1 MTLKLSLKAAG
12 AFSLL
17 LCSGL
22 TFATS
27 QADSHLS
34 AQGDSAVS
42 AKPPLQAAPKISAL
56 ADRVAQYAL
65 NTYGDETISALSTLI
80 PFKTVE
86 TEGMTPLTHPEF
98 IGFKAQLKSLS
109 QSLGLDYSDQG
120 YVVLIGLG
128 EGEQKLGVITH
139 GDVQPAD
146 ASFWQQD
153 PFTLDSQSQPGFLIG
168 RGTEDD
174 KGAIVTA
181 MYAMKAIK
189 DKGLALNRRIELLV
203 YLAEESDWA
212 PLKAFLTDFTPADIN
227 ITIDAEYPVVTAEK
241 GWSEIRL
248 TIPKMPK
255 TPKMPKMPK
264 NGKAASSASA
274 SLDGFSGGA
283 FDSQVPQQAVAK
295 ISGLDKKTIAALKD
309 KASAQQGMKYQFEQT
324 SSEGQV
330 NGQLTITAEGKSTH
344 SSTPE
349 AGVNAVTHLAELLKG
364 IHFARSE
371 SAMTAKF
378 IQQMVGLG
386 LYGEQFG
393 DIAYEDDFMGPMTLA
408 ATLVKPNDQG
418 TEIVLNLRRPV
429 GKTPEQ
435 LDLET
440 HQALEGWQA
449 QHQVSLEGIETYWG
463 EPKLMDKAPH
473 LQTLLS
479 VFGHFTDTPSPRPVA
494 IGGSTNSKLFPNALS
509 FGPAMPGVEY
519 TGHSE
524 HEFITKAQF
533 MLNLQMYT
541 AAFVELAA
549 STEELSEQ
557 AKQGTKQ
564 KTKQAAKTGAQRTSD

>member
-22 TFATS
+22 TFAAS
-27 QADSHLS
+27 QADSQLS
-34 AQGDSAVS
+34 AQTSSNA
-42 AKPPLQAAPKISAL
+42 PLQAAPKVSAL

-65 NTYGDETISALSTLI
+65 DTYGGETISALSTLI

-86 TEGMTPLTHPEF
+86 TEGMSPLTHPEF

-128 EGEQKLGVITH
+128 EGAQKLGVITH

-153 PFTLDSQSQPGFLIG
+153 PFTLDSQSQPGYLIG

-174 KGAIVTA
+174 KGPIVTA

-189 DKGLALNRRIELLV
+189 DKGLILNRRIELLV
-203 YLAEESDWA
+203 YLAEESDWT
-212 PLKAFLTDFTPADIN
+212 PLKAFLTEFTPADIN

-255 TPKMPKMPK
+255 TAKMPKD
-264 NGKAASSASA
+264 GKAASGAMA

-295 ISGLDKKTIAALKD
+295 ISGLDMKTIAALKE

-324 SSEGQV
+324 SSAGQV

-371 SAMTAKF
+371 AAMTAQF

-408 ATLVKPNDQG
+408 ATLVKPNEQG

-435 LDLET
+435 LDQET
-440 HQALEGWQA
+440 YKALESWQV
-449 QHQVSLEGIETYWG
+449 QQSVSLKGVETYWG

-524 HEFITKAQF
+524 HEFITKTQF

-541 AAFVELAA
+541 AAFVELAV

-564 KTKQAAKTGAQRTSD
+564 KTKQAANTGAQRTSD

>member
-1 MTLKLSLKAAG
+1 MTLKLSLKAAS
-12 AFSLL
+12 ALSLL
-17 LCSGL
+17 LSSGL
-22 TFATS
+22 AFAAP
-27 QADSHLS
+27 QADSQLS
-34 AQGDSAVS
+34 AQADSDVS
-42 AKPPLQAAPKISAL
+42 AKAPLQAAPKISAL
-56 ADRVAQYAL
+56 ADRVAKYAL
-65 NTYGDETISALSTLI
+65 DTYGDETISALSTLI
-80 PFKTVE
+80 PYKTVE

-98 IGFKAQLKSLS
+98 VGFKAQLKSLS

-146 ASFWQQD
+146 GSFWQQD

-174 KGAIVTA
+174 KGPIVTA

-189 DKGLALNRRIELLV
+189 DKGLILNRRIELLV

-212 PLKAFLTDFTPADIN
+212 PLKAFLTEFTPADIN

-255 TPKMPKMPK
+255 TPKD
-264 NGKAASSASA
+264 GIAASGASA
-274 SLDGFSGGA
+274 SLDSFSGGA
-283 FDSQVPQQAVAK
+283 FASQVPQQAVAK
-295 ISGLDKKTIAALKD
+295 ISGLDMKTIAALKE

-324 SSEGQV
+324 SSAGQV
-330 NGQLTITAEGKSTH
+330 NGQLIITAEGKSTH

-349 AGVNAVTHLAELLKG
+349 AGVNAVTHQAELLKG

-371 SAMTAKF
+371 AALTAEF

-408 ATLVKPNDQG
+408 ATLVKPNEQG

-435 LDLET
+435 LDQET
-440 HQALEGWQA
+440 HQALESWQA
-449 QHQVSLEGIETYWG
+449 QQSVSLKGVETYWG

-541 AAFVELAA
+541 AAFVELAV
-549 STEELSEQ
+549 STEELSE
-557 AKQGTKQ
+557 
-564 KTKQAAKTGAQRTSD
+564 

>member
-1 MTLKLSLKAAG
+1 MTLKFPLNPVGAMCLLLTSTLSL
-12 AFSLL
+12 
-17 LCSGL
+17 
-22 TFATS
+22 
-27 QADSHLS
+27 
-34 AQGDSAVS
+34 
-42 AKPPLQAAPKISAL
+42 AAPQVTSL
-56 ADRVAQYAL
+56 ANLKVGSEVAPAVGSSVAQAPSVSPLAEEIADYAL
-65 NTYGDETISALSTLI
+65 NTYGEQTIAALSTLI
-80 PFKTVE
+80 PYKTIE
-86 TEGMTPLTHPEF
+86 PEGMTPLTHPEF
-98 IGFKAQLKSLS
+98 IGFKAQLKALS
-109 QSLGLDYSDQG
+109 ESLGLDYSDRG

-128 EGEQKLGVITH
+128 EAEDKLGVITH

-146 ASFWQQD
+146 ASFWLQD
-153 PFTLDSQSQPGFLIG
+153 PFVLDRESQPGYLIG

-174 KGAIVTA
+174 KGPIVTA

-189 DKGLALNRRIELLV
+189 DKGVALNRRIELLV

-212 PLKAFLTDFTPADIN
+212 PLKAFLKDFTPASLN

-248 TIPKMPK
+248 TIPKV
-255 TPKMPKMPK
+255 
-264 NGKAASSASA
+264 NQANEAFSSKLARLA
-274 SLDGFSGGA
+274 LFRGGA
-283 FDSQVPQQAVAK
+283 FASQVPQQAQAK
-295 ISGLDKKTIAALKD
+295 ISGLDPASVAALKE
-309 KASAQQGMKYQFEQT
+309 KSGAQQGMRYQFTQ
-324 SSEGQV
+324 EGEAIS
-330 NGQLTITAEGKSTH
+330 ITALGKSTH

-349 AGVNAVTHLAELLKG
+349 AGVNAVTHLAELLRG
-364 IHFARSE
+364 IRFARSE
-371 SAMTAKF
+371 ASLTVQF

-393 DIAYEDDFMGPMTLA
+393 DIAYQDDFMGPMTLA
-408 ATLVKPNDQG
+408 ATLVKPNEQG

-429 GKTPEQ
+429 GKTSNQ

-440 HQALEGWQA
+440 HKALEGWQA
-449 QHQVSLEGIETYWG
+449 QHQVSLTGVETYWG

-473 LQTLLS
+473 LSTLLS
-479 VFGHFTDTPSPRPVA
+479 VFGHFTDTPSPKPVA

-524 HEFITKAQF
+524 HEFITEAQF

-549 STEELSEQ
+549 SSGPSSTKLSL
-557 AKQGTKQ
+557 
-564 KTKQAAKTGAQRTSD
+564 TKQASTSE